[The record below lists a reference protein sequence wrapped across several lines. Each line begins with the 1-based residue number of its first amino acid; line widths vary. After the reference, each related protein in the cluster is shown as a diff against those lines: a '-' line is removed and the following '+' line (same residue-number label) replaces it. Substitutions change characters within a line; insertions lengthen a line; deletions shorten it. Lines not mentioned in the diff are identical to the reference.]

1 MPGTNGGMNAELYKT
16 VITIVDER
24 VKQVRVTREDFDELK
39 SVVRELVYSQKEL
52 ARAQAKTE
60 ERLDRVE
67 KAIEELVQ
75 AQKRTEERVGRLEG
89 VVEELAQAQKR
100 TEVEVRKL
108 AVGLRETRQ
117 MVAGL
122 SDTVGFRLE
131 DESYKSLPR
140 LLKRG
145 LNLEVE
151 GRLIRKYVE
160 YADGKVEELNI
171 FGKGKRNGKTVYILG
186 ECKSKLGKRDVDNFL
201 KRVKRLEPVIGA
213 EEKAL
218 IAVTYNVVPQVE
230 RYAVERGIK
239 VYWSYEL

>member
-1 MPGTNGGMNAELYKT
+1 MPETNGGMNAELYKT
-16 VITIVDER
+16 IITIVDER
-24 VKQVRVTREDFDELK
+24 VKQIRVTREDFDELK

-52 ARAQAKTE
+52 AQAQKKSE

-67 KAIEELVQ
+67 KAIEELTQ
-75 AQKRTEERVGRLEG
+75 AQKRTEERL
-89 VVEELAQAQKR
+89 EELAQAQKR

-108 AVGLRETRQ
+108 AIGLRETRQ
-117 MVAGL
+117 MVVGL

-140 LLKRG
+140 LLKRD

-186 ECKSKLGKRDVDNFL
+186 ECKSKLGKETLIIFL
-201 KRVKRLEPVIGA
+201 SG
-213 EEKAL
+213 
-218 IAVTYNVVPQVE
+218 
-230 RYAVERGIK
+230 
-239 VYWSYEL
+239 

>member
-1 MPGTNGGMNAELYKT
+1 MPETNGGMNAELYKT
-16 VITIVDER
+16 IITIVDER
-24 VKQVRVTREDFDELK
+24 VKQIRVTREDFDELK

-52 ARAQAKTE
+52 AQAQKKSE

-67 KAIEELVQ
+67 KAI
-75 AQKRTEERVGRLEG
+75 
-89 VVEELAQAQKR
+89 EELAQAQKR

-108 AVGLRETRQ
+108 AIGLRETRQ
-117 MVAGL
+117 MVAGH

-140 LLKRG
+140 LLKRD

-186 ECKSKLGKRDVDNFL
+186 ECKSKLGKETLIIFL
-201 KRVKRLEPVIGA
+201 SG
-213 EEKAL
+213 
-218 IAVTYNVVPQVE
+218 
-230 RYAVERGIK
+230 
-239 VYWSYEL
+239 

>member
-1 MPGTNGGMNAELYKT
+1 MPETNGGMNAELYKT
-16 VITIVDER
+16 IITIVDER
-24 VKQVRVTREDFDELK
+24 VKHIRVTREDFDELK

-52 ARAQAKTE
+52 AQAQKKSE

-67 KAIEELVQ
+67 KAIEELTQ
-75 AQKRTEERVGRLEG
+75 AQKRTEERL
-89 VVEELAQAQKR
+89 EELAQAQKR

-108 AVGLRETRQ
+108 AIGLRETRQ

-140 LLKRG
+140 LLKRD

-160 YADGKVEELNI
+160 YADGKVDEVNI
-171 FGKGKRNGKTVYILG
+171 YGKGKRNGKTVYVLG
-186 ECKSKLGKRDVDNFL
+186 ECKSKLGKRDIDNFL

-213 EEKAL
+213 EDKAL
-218 IAVTYNVVPQVE
+218 IAVTYNVMPQVE

>member
-1 MPGTNGGMNAELYKT
+1 MPETNGGMNAELYKT
-16 VITIVDER
+16 IITIVDER
-24 VKQVRVTREDFDELK
+24 VKQIRVTREDFDELK

-52 ARAQAKTE
+52 AQAQKKSE

-67 KAIEELVQ
+67 KAI
-75 AQKRTEERVGRLEG
+75 
-89 VVEELAQAQKR
+89 EELAQAQKR

-108 AVGLRETRQ
+108 AIGLRETRQ

-140 LLKRG
+140 LLKRD

-160 YADGKVEELNI
+160 YADGKVDEVNI
-171 FGKGKRNGKTVYILG
+171 YGKGKRNGKTVYILG
-186 ECKSKLGKRDVDNFL
+186 ECKSKLGKRDIDNFL
-201 KRVKRLEPVIGA
+201 KLVKRLDTVIGA
-213 EEKAL
+213 EEKVL

-230 RYAVERGIK
+230 RYAVEKGIK

>member
-1 MPGTNGGMNAELYKT
+1 MPETNGGMNAELYKT
-16 VITIVDER
+16 IITIVDER
-24 VKQVRVTREDFDELK
+24 VKQIRVTREDFDELK

-52 ARAQAKTE
+52 AQAQKKSE

-67 KAIEELVQ
+67 KAIEELTQ
-75 AQKRTEERVGRLEG
+75 AQKRTEERL
-89 VVEELAQAQKR
+89 EELAQAQKR

-108 AVGLRETRQ
+108 AIGLRETRQ
-117 MVAGL
+117 MVVGL

-140 LLKRG
+140 LLKRD

-160 YADGKVEELNI
+160 YADGKVDEVNI
-171 FGKGKRNGKTVYILG
+171 YGKGKRNGKTVYVLG
-186 ECKSKLGKRDVDNFL
+186 ECKSKLGKRDIDNFL
-201 KRVKRLEPVIGA
+201 KRVKRLEPVIGV

-218 IAVTYNVVPQVE
+218 IAVTYNVMPQVE

>member
-1 MPGTNGGMNAELYKT
+1 MPETNGGMNAELYKT
-16 VITIVDER
+16 IITIVDER
-24 VKQVRVTREDFDELK
+24 VKQIRVTREDFDELK

-52 ARAQAKTE
+52 AQAQKKSE

-67 KAIEELVQ
+67 KAIEELTQ
-75 AQKRTEERVGRLEG
+75 AQKRTEERL
-89 VVEELAQAQKR
+89 EELAQAQKR

-108 AVGLRETRQ
+108 AIGLRETRQ

-140 LLKRG
+140 LLKRD

-160 YADGKVEELNI
+160 YADGKVDEVNI
-171 FGKGKRNGKTVYILG
+171 YGKGKRNGKTVYILG
-186 ECKSKLGKRDVDNFL
+186 ECKSKLGKRDIDNFL
-201 KRVKRLEPVIGA
+201 KRVKRLEPVIGV

-218 IAVTYNVVPQVE
+218 IAVTYNVMPQVE

>member
-1 MPGTNGGMNAELYKT
+1 MPETNGGMNAELYKT
-16 VITIVDER
+16 IITIVDER
-24 VKQVRVTREDFDELK
+24 VKQIRVTREDFDELK

-52 ARAQAKTE
+52 AQAQKKSE

-67 KAIEELVQ
+67 KAIEELTQ
-75 AQKRTEERVGRLEG
+75 AQKRTEERL
-89 VVEELAQAQKR
+89 EELAQAQKR

-108 AVGLRETRQ
+108 AIGLRETRQ

-140 LLKRG
+140 LLKRD

-160 YADGKVEELNI
+160 YADGKVDEVNI
-171 FGKGKRNGKTVYILG
+171 YGKGKRNGKTVYILG
-186 ECKSKLGKRDVDNFL
+186 ECKSKLGKRDIDNFL
-201 KRVKRLEPVIGA
+201 KLVKRLDTVIGA
-213 EEKAL
+213 EEKVL

-230 RYAVERGIK
+230 RYAVEKGIR

>member
-1 MPGTNGGMNAELYKT
+1 MPETNGGMNAELYKT
-16 VITIVDER
+16 IITIVDER
-24 VKQVRVTREDFDELK
+24 VKQIRVTREDFDELK
-39 SVVRELVYSQKEL
+39 SVVRELVYSQKEV
-52 ARAQAKTE
+52 AQAQKKSE
-60 ERLDRVE
+60 ERLDRLE
-67 KAIEELVQ
+67 KAI
-75 AQKRTEERVGRLEG
+75 
-89 VVEELAQAQKR
+89 EELAQAQKR

-108 AVGLRETRQ
+108 AIGLRETRQ

-140 LLKRG
+140 LLKRD

-160 YADGKVEELNI
+160 YADGKVDEVNI
-171 FGKGKRNGKTVYILG
+171 YGKGKRNGKTVYVLG
-186 ECKSKLGKRDVDNFL
+186 ECKSKLGKRDIDNFL

-218 IAVTYNVVPQVE
+218 IAVTYNVMPQVE